1 MKKVASLLLAAAIAC
16 FAGSS
21 KNKVSS
27 DLASMGTTSTVQV
40 QVIVQWN
47 ISTGAATAQKIAA
60 LGGTVVSEFPSMHA
74 GVYLIPASAS
84 SALGMDSSVK
94 FISVDRQVSKKTVT
108 IGLASATINAPYA
121 WNLGYNGRGIGVAV
135 IDSGIN
141 PDEDL
146 GVYNNAPIYSQDF
159 TGLVPASIKGP
170 KGQQDGESDNSQKT
184 SSAPDWYGHGQ
195 HVAGIIV
202 SNGKSSLCKNCTQ
215 AFVGAAPGANLIN
228 LKVLDANGAGS
239 DSSVMA
245 AINQAIALKN
255 TYNIRVINMSL
266 GRPVFESYTQDPICQ
281 AVEAAWKAG
290 IVVVVS
296 AGNDG
301 RDNSFGNEGYGTI
314 NSPGNDPYVLTVGA
328 MKDMGTIVRSDDLVA
343 SYSSKGPTTVDHI
356 VKPDIVAPGNK
367 IVSLLNQNGTIALGQ
382 PEGIAPLAAYQS
394 PAPQTG
400 IIPVQPTYDP
410 TSNTQPPAV
419 KIGSG
424 YSKQY
429 YVMSGTSMAAG
440 VVSGAVADLLQ
451 AAPGLTPDQVKMLLM
466 QSASKTFPTV
476 STVTD
481 STTGQIYTDYYD
493 VFTVGAGYL
502 DLQAAMNM
510 ANQVPTGVTAISPT
524 ASYDSTS
531 GNVSLVFDPSSV
543 WSDRAMWGATS
554 TTDANRAMWGA
565 TNSISA
571 NRAMWGATSTIWS
584 NRAMWGA
591 SSSTYANRAMWGAT
605 STIWSNRAMWGATST
620 VASQSITVN
629 GEQ

>member
-16 FAGSS
+16 LAGTPKS
-21 KNKVSS
+21 KVSS
-27 DLASMGTTSTVQV
+27 DLASIGTASSTQV

-47 ISTGAATAQKIAA
+47 ISTGSATVQKIAA
-60 LGGTVVSEFPSMHA
+60 LGGTVVSEFSAMHA

-84 SALGMDSSVK
+84 SVLGTDSSVK
-94 FISVDRQVSKKTVT
+94 FVSVDRQVSRKAQTTT
-108 IGLASATINAPYA
+108 IGLAPVTINAPYA
-121 WNLGYNGRGIGVAV
+121 WNLGYNGKGIGVAV

-141 PDEDL
+141 QEDDL
-146 GVYNNAPIYSQDF
+146 GLYSNAPVYSQDF
-159 TGLVPASIKGP
+159 TGLVPVSIKG
-170 KGQQDGESDNSQKT
+170 KKDNKDDSQAAGT
-184 SSAPDWYGHGQ
+184 APDWYGHGQ
-195 HVAGIIV
+195 HVAGIIA
-202 SNGKSSLCKNCTQ
+202 SNGKSSQCGKCTQ
-215 AFVGAAPGANLIN
+215 TFVGIAPGANLIN
-228 LKVLDANGAGS
+228 LKVLDADGAGS
-239 DSSVMA
+239 DAAVMA
-245 AINQAIALKN
+245 AINQAIALKS

-266 GRPVFESYTQDPICQ
+266 GRPVFESYAQDPICQ
-281 AVEAAWKAG
+281 AVEAAWRAG

-301 RDNSFGNEGYGTI
+301 RDNTYGNEGYGTI
-314 NSPGNDPYVLTVGA
+314 NSPGNDPYVITVGA
-328 MKDMGTIVRSDDLVA
+328 MKDMGTPGRSDDLMA
-343 SYSSKGPTTVDHI
+343 SYSSRGPTALDHI

-367 IVSLLNQNGTIALGQ
+367 IVSLLNQNGTIALSQ
-382 PEGIAPLAAYQS
+382 PQGIAPLAAYQS

-400 IIPVQPTYDP
+400 IIPVQPTYDS

-419 KIGSG
+419 KIGPG
-424 YSKQY
+424 YSNQY

-502 DLQAAMNM
+502 NLQAAL
-510 ANQVPTGVTAISPT
+510 ALINQVPAGVTAISPT
-524 ASYDSTS
+524 ATYDSTS
-531 GNVSLVFDPSSV
+531 GSVSLVFDPSSV
-543 WSDRAMWGATS
+543 WSDRAMWGASS
-554 TTDANRAMWGA
+554 TTYANRAMWGA
-565 TNSISA
+565 SS
-571 NRAMWGATSTIWS
+571 SIWS

-591 SSSTYANRAMWGAT
+591 SSSAYANRAMWGA
-605 STIWSNRAMWGATST
+605 SSSVWSNRAMWGASST
-620 VASQSITVN
+620 IASASIMVN